1 MSVSVRDFYKDK
13 TIFITGSSGY
23 LTKFIIEK
31 LLDSCDVRK
40 IYLLLSDPTSLAD
53 GNCNFD
59 TKMNEEASKKYRRK
73 ALFNFRLNE
82 QHRSKIIG
90 VIGSIT
96 LDNFGLYGEQLK
108 QVEDETQIMFHCE
121 ETTSFTDPLDVSVS
135 INVLGTLNA
144 TKFASKMNQ
153 LKSFVFISSAFT
165 ASYTGRME
173 EVIYSPKIDTMQ
185 LIEQVRC
192 SSGDKI
198 NHQLFNK
205 FKGEHV
211 TTYTLTK
218 SLADDIVVKFAR
230 STGVSSVI
238 VKPAIISAPAVEP
251 VAGFIDTFYQG
262 TSDIVA
268 TIGLGIQ
275 RIFNFDPQNN
285 IPIIP
290 VDYCANATIISA
302 SNCVNSNVNPLI
314 IGAFNTT
321 SNFVTTGT
329 YFDSILRES
338 KLAPSIRAVRSFGRN
353 TFTINKLSYL
363 IQLFLYNQ
371 LFAYIYDGCMS
382 LIGEESRFSRLLKR
396 STHSMDTLYALLSI
410 RWIIDGHN
418 LKDEWDKLSNEE
430 KSIFNVDCSHT
441 NWPNYLSMMWHG
453 FRTYTLKETNR
464 DLCDAQQK
472 KDHFMHVFLLFKS
485 AAVAFI
491 LTLFFILYQPIKS
504 VAYATGRTL

>member
-1 MSVSVRDFYKDK
+1 MTCVRDFYKDK

-31 LLDSCDVRK
+31 LLHSCDVKK
-40 IYLLLSDPTSLAD
+40 IYLLLSDPSSMTDVNSNIDPKA
-53 GNCNFD
+53 
-59 TKMNEEASKKYRRK
+59 NEEASKKYRRK
-73 ALFNFRLNE
+73 VLFNFRLNE
-82 QHRSKIIG
+82 EDRRKIIG
-90 VIGSIT
+90 IIGSIT
-96 LDNFGLYGEQLK
+96 KDNLALYGDQFK
-108 QVEDETQIMFHCE
+108 QIQDETEVIFHCE
-121 ETTSFTDPLDVSVS
+121 ETTSFAEPLDVSVAV
-135 INVLGTLNA
+135 NVLGSLNA
-144 TKFASKMNQ
+144 IKLASKMKQ
-153 LKSFVFISSAFT
+153 LISFVYVSSAFT

-173 EVIYSPKIDTMQ
+173 EVIYTPKIDTMQ
-185 LIEQVRC
+185 LIEQVKC
-192 SSGDKI
+192 SSGSKI
-198 NHQLFNK
+198 NSELFNK
-205 FKGEHV
+205 YRGEHA

-218 SLADDIVVKFAR
+218 SLADDIVSKFAR
-230 STGVSSVI
+230 ESGVSTVI

-275 RIFNFDPQNN
+275 RIFNFDPRNN

-290 VDYCANATIISA
+290 VDYCANATIIAA
-302 SNCVNSNVNPLI
+302 SSGAKSTVNPLI

-338 KLAPSIRAVRSFGRN
+338 KLTPSIRAVRSFGRN
-353 TFTINKLSYL
+353 TFTMNKLLYL
-363 IQLFLYNQ
+363 IQFFFYNQ
-371 LFAYIYDGCMS
+371 LFAFIYDVYMS
-382 LIGEESRFSRLLKR
+382 LVGRESRLSRLLNR
-396 STHSMDTLYALLSI
+396 STCSMDTLCTLLST

-418 LKDEWDKLSNEE
+418 LKDEWHKLTSDE
-430 KSIFNVDCSHT
+430 KAIFNVDCSHT
-441 NWPNYLSMMWHG
+441 NWSKYLSMMWHG

-472 KDHFMHVFLLFKS
+472 KDHLMHVLLLFKS
-485 AAVAFI
+485 ALLAFI

-504 VAYATGRTL
+504 VAHTSGRAL